1 MAGVTKQDI
10 PEISIFMSD
19 FWNFVKKYFIPE
31 HSDTY
36 WEELMHDAAELGHKY
51 KEDRF
56 VAHQI
61 NAYLDYLEEKQ
72 KGLKNEQRATQTG
85 RNHGKNSAQAEA
97 V

>member
-1 MAGVTKQDI
+1 MASVTKQDI

-51 KEDRF
+51 KQDRF
-56 VAHQI
+56 VAFQI

-72 KGLKNEQRATQTG
+72 RGGKK
-85 RNHGKNSAQAEA
+85 HGKERIT
-97 V
+97 

>member
-31 HSDTY
+31 NSDTY

-51 KEDRF
+51 KQNRF
-56 VAHQI
+56 VAFQI

-72 KGLKNEQRATQTG
+72 RGGKQ
-85 RNHGKNSAQAEA
+85 HGKRRIT
-97 V
+97 